1 MCVCVWGGGI
11 EAFPLQESI
20 HSTNVVFNCAG
31 ISLTWVSHST
41 NEVLCSRGIQTF
53 PLWGSLHST
62 KEVLCLRGIQASPL
76 QGLSTALTRY
86 HIKGYVGNTSL
97 RGILVST

>member
-1 MCVCVWGGGI
+1 MFKGYTGIPLTGLSTALMRCCVQGVYRHSPYG
-11 EAFPLQESI
+11 SI
-20 HSTNVVFNCAG
+20 HSTK
-31 ISLTWVSHST
+31 
-41 NEVLCSRGIQTF
+41 EVLCLRGIQAF